1 MIGVAITCCLAFCG
15 FMKWLRND
23 RVLLILLLGTAFLA
37 AFGFVGRVP
46 ENPRLNTWDGLLGPF
61 AYVASY
67 TSLRYLYKRIF
78 RREPTYMR
86 GSWYDWEEGRR
97 QDWYDV
103 SVHLLPMII
112 GLAVPV
118 ILTKIL
124 G

>member
-1 MIGVAITCCLAFCG
+1 MVGVAITCCLIFCG

-23 RVLLILLLGTAFLA
+23 RLLLVLLLATAA
-37 AFGFVGRVP
+37 MAVVGVLERVP

-67 TSLRYLYKRIF
+67 ASFRYLYKRIF
-78 RREPTYMR
+78 RREPTYIR
-86 GSWYDWEEGRR
+86 GSWYDQEEGRR

-103 SVHLLPMII
+103 AVHVLPMMIA
-112 GLAVPV
+112 LAVPV

>member
-1 MIGVAITCCLAFCG
+1 MVGVAITCCLAFCG

-23 RVLLILLLGTAFLA
+23 RVLWALLLATAVLA
-37 AFGFVGRVP
+37 VYGLLERVP

-67 TSLRYLYKRIF
+67 ASLRFLYKRIL

-97 QDWYDV
+97 QDWFDV
-103 SVHLLPMII
+103 AVHVLPWMIA
-112 GLAVPV
+112 LAVPV
-118 ILTKIL
+118 LLTRSL